1 MEYYSFDQRVLQS
14 SILLNKYPDRIPLVI
29 ENLNEI
35 NLNEIN
41 KINKINKK
49 YLLPKDLPFGSFF
62 NIIKAKI
69 KLDRKQAIFMF
80 VKNGENYILIP
91 ISQTINDIYKT
102 YKNDDGFLY
111 IKFGIENT
119 FG

>member
-1 MEYYSFDQRVLQS
+1 MEYYSFEQRVLQS
-14 SILLNKYPDRIPLVI
+14 SILLNKYPDRIPLII
-29 ENLNEI
+29 ENNSDFGE
-35 NLNEIN
+35 
-41 KINKINKK
+41 KFNKK

-62 NIIKAKI
+62 NIIKTKI

-80 VKNGENYILIP
+80 VKNGDKYILIP
-91 ISQTINDIYKT
+91 ISQTINDVYKT

>member
-1 MEYYSFDQRVLQS
+1 MEYYSFEQRVLQS
-14 SILLNKYPDRIPLVI
+14 SILLNKHPDRIPVII
-29 ENLNEI
+29 ENNSNFGE
-35 NLNEIN
+35 NF
-41 KINKINKK
+41 NKK
-49 YLLPKDLPFGSFF
+49 YLLPKDLQFASFF
-62 NIIKAKI
+62 NIIKTKI

-80 VKNGENYILIP
+80 VKNGDNYVLIP
-91 ISQTINDIYKT
+91 VSETINSIYNS